1 VARLRNA
8 YKLSVSNLKKDKT
21 TGEDDIKMNIKTG

>member
-8 YKLSVSNLKKDKT
+8 YKLSVSNLNKDKA
-21 TGEDDIKMNIKTG
+21 TGEDDIKIDIKTG